1 MMAEALQGLAS
12 EGKPVILI
20 DTRTP
25 AQFAK
30 RHVPGAVN
38 IPQEELRTAAEK
50 MDREATTVTYCNKGT
65 TGNAA
70 QNILL
75 GKGFTHVYNLSGG
88 ETQYAAEQ
96 AERDDQ

>member
-1 MMAEALQGLAS
+1 MGHPGQLRGRLGELD
-12 EGKPVILI
+12 P
-20 DTRTP
+20 D
-25 AQFAK
+25 
-30 RHVPGAVN
+30 VP
-38 IPQEELRTAAEK
+38 
-50 MDREATTVTYCNKGT
+50 TVTYCNKGT